1 MQSQEA
7 DTKRLCNPAANF
19 FIDLIE
25 HSQTLMRYNA
35 SGESML
41 NITKIFLIA
50 ITFCM
55 FFTGCSR
62 IFSTAVNS
70 DLNKPT
76 DDEQISK
83 NYGKAK
89 SIGTIDSNE
98 ITESS
103 GITASRCSENVYWTH
118 NDSGG
123 DAFLFAINGKGE
135 RLGTWKVTDAKN
147 IDWEDIAAF
156 KDNKGKCFLYLGE
169 IGNNNRTRS
178 EMTIYKVAEPKV
190 SAADKVSSIKKP
202 NKTESAEAIK
212 FSYTDGNHDSET
224 LMIHPQTGEIY
235 VLIKSLVGAS
245 EVFKIGKKTEKIAD
259 FSVPALPN
267 GLLTGGEISPDGKR
281 VILCD
286 YFNAYE
292 IVLPKEA
299 KNFDEIWQEKPL
311 IIELGERKQGEAIC
325 YTADGKAIIATSEK
339 KNSPMIKVER
349 K

>member
-1 MQSQEA
+1 
-7 DTKRLCNPAANF
+7 L
-19 FIDLIE
+19 
-25 HSQTLMRYNA
+25 RYNLR
-35 SGESML
+35 GESML
-41 NITKIFLIA
+41 NITKNFLFV
-50 ITFCM
+50 ITICTI
-55 FFTGCSR
+55 FTGCSR

-70 DLNKPT
+70 NINKPT

-89 SIGTIDSNE
+89 VVGTIDSNE
-98 ITESS
+98 IAESS
-103 GITASRCSENVYWTH
+103 GITASRCNESVFWTH
-118 NDSGG
+118 NDSG
-123 DAFLFAINGKGE
+123 DEALLFAINEKGKK
-135 RLGTWKVTDAKN
+135 LGTWKVTDAKN

-156 KDNKGKCFLYLGE
+156 KDEKGKCSLYIGE
-169 IGNNNRTRS
+169 IGNNKRTRS

-190 SAADKVSSIKKP
+190 SDADKDSSIKKP
-202 NKTESAEAIK
+202 SKTESAEAIK
-212 FSYTDGNHDSET
+212 FTYPDGNYDSET
-224 LMIHPQTGEIY
+224 LMIHPKTGDIY
-235 VLIKSLVGAS
+235 VLTKSLVGAS

-281 VILCD
+281 IIICD

-292 IVLPKEA
+292 IILPKDA
-299 KNFDEIWQEKPL
+299 KNFDEIWKEKPL

-325 YTADGKAIIATSEK
+325 YTFDGKAIIATSEK